1 MSRRKLL
8 LWLSVLSL
16 LAMLLAACSLSP
28 AALAPASPD
37 ALHPRPTPV
46 TPTLMP
52 TEPPPPTRVVTR
64 TPAATPNQPPSS
76 GTEIWLTEV
85 NAGERVQVST
95 GQVLGINLEAN
106 PSTGYLWEVSAINPN
121 ILQQTGEPE
130 FKSDSKL
137 VGAPARQLIRFNV
150 VAPGE
155 SRLELVYHRPW
166 EKDRPPAR
174 SFSVTVS
181 AQ

>member
-1 MSRRKLL
+1 MNRRIVF
-8 LWLSVLSL
+8 LWLIVWSL
-16 LAMLLAACSLSP
+16 LAQLLAACSLSP
-28 AALAPASPD
+28 PAPPPASPD
-37 ALHPRPTPV
+37 ALHPHPTPV
-46 TPTLMP
+46 TPNLMP
-52 TEPPPPTRVVTR
+52 TEPPPPTLVATRVPT
-64 TPAATPNQPPSS
+64 ATPIPIPSS
-76 GTEIWLTEV
+76 GTETWLTEV
-85 NAGERVQVST
+85 KAGQRVQVST

-150 VAPGE
+150 IAPGE
-155 SRLELVYHRPW
+155 CRLELIYHRPW
-166 EKDRPPAR
+166 EKDTPPAR
-174 SFSVTVS
+174 SFSVDVT